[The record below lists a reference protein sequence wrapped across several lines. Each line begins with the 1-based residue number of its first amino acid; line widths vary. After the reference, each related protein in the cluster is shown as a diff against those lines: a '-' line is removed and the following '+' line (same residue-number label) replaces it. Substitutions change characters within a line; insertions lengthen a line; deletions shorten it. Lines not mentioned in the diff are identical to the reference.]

1 MKKVLVTG
9 ISGYI
14 GEHCAAELLKNGYA
28 VKGSVR
34 SLSKTDKV
42 TGAIKKVIDPKGNL
56 EYCELN
62 LLSDYGWQK
71 AMEGCDYVL
80 HVASPFVTSEPKNE
94 NELIKPAVEGT
105 QRALKAAKKAGI
117 KRVVLTS
124 SMVAMIGGEKGTV
137 NINQDSWTNVN
148 AERVSA
154 YLKSKTLAEKS
165 AWEFINN
172 QQGDQKL
179 ELVVVNPGPVYGPT
193 LSGNLS
199 GESMSTYKNLI
210 SGKMP
215 MLPKAAINMSDVR
228 DIAKIHVQALENKEA
243 NGKRFIVS
251 TEKAHS
257 FQEMAQVLK
266 SNGYNKVSTKVAP
279 NFFLK
284 LMANFN
290 SDLKGM
296 LPYIGN
302 TFNGDVSDTM
312 KTFNWKPIAFKKTVL
327 DTAKSIEAAMQQ

>member
-9 ISGYI
+9 VSGYI
-14 GEHCAAELLKNGYA
+14 GQHCAAELLKNGYA
-28 VKGSVR
+28 VRGSVR

-42 TGAIKKVIDPKGNL
+42 TEGIKNVIDPKGNL

-62 LLSDYGWQK
+62 LMKDDGWDK

-80 HVASPFVTSEPKNE
+80 HVASPFVTSEPKDE
-94 NELIKPAVEGT
+94 NDLIKPAVEGS
-105 QRALKAAKKAGI
+105 QRALKAAKRAGI

-124 SMVAMIGGEKGTV
+124 SMVAMLGDAKGTMV
-137 NINQDSWTNVN
+137 VNQDSWTNVN
-148 AERVSA
+148 AKGVSA

-165 AWEFINN
+165 AWSFING
-172 QQGDQKL
+172 QQGDRLL

-210 SGKMP
+210 SGKTP

-228 DIAKIHVQALENKEA
+228 DIAKIHVQALEKKEA

-251 TEKAHS
+251 TEKAYS
-257 FQEMAQVLK
+257 FQEMAQILK
-266 SNGYNKVSTKVAP
+266 SGGYDKVSTKVAP
-279 NFFLK
+279 NFLLK
-284 LMANFN
+284 FMANFN
-290 SDLKGM
+290 SDMKGM

-302 TFNGDVSDTM
+302 RFNGDVSDTM
-312 KTFNWKPIAFKKTVL
+312 KTFNWKPIEFKKTVL
-327 DTAKSIEAAMQQ
+327 DTAKSVEEAMHK

>member
-14 GEHCAAELLKNGYA
+14 GQHCAVELLKNGYA
-28 VKGSVR
+28 VRGSVR
-34 SLSKTDKV
+34 SLSKSDQV
-42 TGAIKKVIDPKGNL
+42 TEGIKKVIDPKGNL

-62 LLSDYGWQK
+62 LMIDEGWDE
-71 AMEGCDYVL
+71 AMKGCDYVL
-80 HVASPFVTSEPKNE
+80 HVASPFITSEPKNE
-94 NELIKPAVEGT
+94 NDLIKPAVEGS

-117 KRVVLTS
+117 KRLVLTS

-165 AWEFINN
+165 TWDFIHS

-193 LSGNLS
+193 LSGNLT

-210 SGKMP
+210 TGKMP

-228 DIAKIHVQALENKEA
+228 DIAKIHVQALENEEA

-257 FQEMAQVLK
+257 FQEMAQILK
-266 SNGYNKVSTKVAP
+266 SNGYNKVSTRLAP
-279 NFFLK
+279 NFLLRF
-284 LMANFN
+284 MAKFN
-290 SDLKGM
+290 SDMKGM

-302 TFNGDVSDTM
+302 TFNGDVNQTM
-312 KTFNWKPIAFKKTVL
+312 KTFNWKPIPFEKTVL
-327 DTAKSIEAAMQQ
+327 DTAQSVEAAMQK